1 VIGRRDFVLMVGGVA
16 VAGPGTVRAAVT
28 IPHVAFL
35 AVGFGADT
43 TAFDAIRDGL
53 RGLGNIEG
61 QTFVAEPYASND
73 AARIPDLAERVV
85 AAQPAVI
92 VTINAAAVPDLVKRT
107 QSIPIVVAFCADPV
121 ALGFSK
127 SVARPTGNVTGILTL
142 DDALLPKKVEL
153 LDQLAGPMKRVGLVY
168 DIGNPNHVP
177 MLAKAKAM
185 AAAGGPQIVLLGVAS
200 PSDVATVLD
209 RDEAR
214 DLSGLIVWASP
225 VIVTGR
231 ANLIAAA
238 IARRIPAIHTFVFEV
253 EDGALASYGLEPTE
267 NFQRAA
273 EYADRLLHGAK
284 VADLPFEAP
293 RTFHL
298 ALNLKTAKAIGVT
311 IPPTLLARADE
322 VIE

>member
-1 VIGRRDFVLMVGGVA
+1 MS
-16 VAGPGTVRAAVT
+16 
-28 IPHVAFL
+28 
-35 AVGFGADT
+35 
-43 TAFDAIRDGL
+43 
-53 RGLGNIEG
+53 RGK
-61 QTFVAEPYASND
+61 TFVAEPYASND

-107 QSIPIVVAFCADPV
+107 QSIPIVVAFCPDPV
-121 ALGFSK
+121 AFGLSK

-142 DDALLPKKVEL
+142 DDTLLPKRIDL
-153 LDQLAGPMKRVGLVY
+153 LEQLGGPMKRVGLVY
-168 DIGNPNHVP
+168 DVGNTGLVP

-185 AAAGGPQIVLLGVAS
+185 AATGERQIVLLGIAS

-214 DLSGLIVWASP
+214 DLGGLIVAASP

-231 ANLIAAA
+231 AKLIAAA
-238 IARRIPAIHTFVFEV
+238 IARRIPALHVFAFEV
-253 EDGALASYGLEPTE
+253 EDGALASYGAEPAE
-267 NFQRAA
+267 NFQRVA

-284 VADLPFEAP
+284 VADLPFEGP
-293 RTFHL
+293 RGFHL
-298 ALNLKTAKAIGVT
+298 TLNLTTAKAIGVT
-311 IPPTLLARADE
+311 IPPTLLAGADH

>member
-1 VIGRRDFVLMVGGVA
+1 MIGRRDFVLMVGGVA
-16 VAGPGTVRAAVT
+16 VAGPTTIRAAVT

-61 QTFVAEPYASND
+61 QTFVADPYASND
-73 AARIPDLAERVV
+73 AARIPELAERVV

-185 AAAGGPQIVLLGVAS
+185 AAAGGPQIVLLDVAS
-200 PSDVATVLD
+200 PSDVATVLA

-298 ALNLKTAKAIGVT
+298 ALNLKTAQAIGVT

>member
-1 VIGRRDFVLMVGGVA
+1 MRRRDFVAMVASVA
-16 VAGPGTVRAAVT
+16 VLRPGTIRAAVT

-53 RGLGNIEG
+53 RGLGDVEG

-73 AARIPDLAERVV
+73 AARIPELAERVV

-107 QSIPIVVAFCADPV
+107 QSIPIVVAFCPDPV

-142 DDALLPKKVEL
+142 DDTLLPKKIEL

-168 DIGNPNHVP
+168 DVGNTGQVL
-177 MLAKAKAM
+177 MLAKAKTM
-185 AAAGGPQIVLLGVAS
+185 AATGGPQIVLLGIAS

-214 DLSGLIVWASP
+214 DLGGLIVEASP

-238 IARRIPAIHTFVFEV
+238 IARRIPALHVFTFEA
-253 EDGALASYGLEPTE
+253 EDGALASYGPEPAE

-293 RTFHL
+293 RSFRLT
-298 ALNLKTAKAIGVT
+298 LNLKTAKAIGVT
-311 IPPTLLARADE
+311 IPPTFLARADQ

>member
-1 VIGRRDFVLMVGGVA
+1 MRRRDFVAMVGSVA
-16 VAGPGTVRAAVT
+16 VVGPGTIRAAVT

-35 AVGFGADT
+35 AVGFGADL

-53 RGLGNIEG
+53 RGLGDVEG

-107 QSIPIVVAFCADPV
+107 QTIPIVVAFSPDPV
-121 ALGFSK
+121 AFGFSK

-142 DDALLPKKVEL
+142 DDVLLPKRIEL

-168 DIGNPNHVP
+168 DVNNSSHAL
-177 MLAKAKAM
+177 MLAKAAAM
-185 AAAGGPQIVLLGVAS
+185 AAMGGPQIVLLGIAS

-209 RDEAR
+209 RGEAR
-214 DLSGLIVWASP
+214 DLGGLIVAASP
-225 VIVTGR
+225 MIVTGR
-231 ANLIAAA
+231 ANLIAAE
-238 IARRIPAIHTFVFEV
+238 IARRIPAIHDFAFEV
-253 EDGALASYGLEPTE
+253 EDGALASYGAEPAE

-284 VADLPFEAP
+284 VSDLPFEGP

-311 IPPTLLARADE
+311 IPPTLLVSVDQVVE
-322 VIE
+322 

>member
-1 VIGRRDFVLMVGGVA
+1 MRRRDFVAMVGSVA
-16 VAGPGTVRAAVT
+16 VVGPGTICAAVT

-53 RGLGNIEG
+53 RGLGDVEG
-61 QTFVAEPYASND
+61 QTFVAEPYASDD

-107 QSIPIVVAFCADPV
+107 QSIPIVVAFCPDPV

-142 DDALLPKKVEL
+142 DDALLPKKIEL
-153 LDQLAGPMKRVGLVY
+153 LEQLAGPMKRVGLVY
-168 DIGNPNHVP
+168 DVGNTGQVL

-185 AAAGGPQIVLLGVAS
+185 AATGGPQIVQLGIAS

-214 DLSGLIVWASP
+214 DLGGLIVEASP

-238 IARRIPAIHTFVFEV
+238 IARRMPALHVFAFEA
-253 EDGALASYGLEPTE
+253 EDGALASYGPEPAE

-293 RTFHL
+293 RSFHL

-311 IPPTLLARADE
+311 ISPTLLVRADQ